1 MTEEYRTLQFPEV
14 RDPAADLA
22 RLQAQIEELERKY
35 ETMRLATL
43 EWGKDVDKLKRWSD
57 QHLQRIQGLEA
68 AVGIRSC
75 PESSLVGLVA
85 DAIAAQVTCAGII
98 NDRPA
103 RAAILAI
110 AAEVERR
117 GDKGLDLDPGETA
130 DWLRREA
137 NPTGQFDDQWG
148 IR

>member
-68 AVGIRSC
+68 AVG
-75 PESSLVGLVA
+75 
-85 DAIAAQVTCAGII
+85 
-98 NDRPA
+98 N
-103 RAAILAI
+103 
-110 AAEVERR
+110 
-117 GDKGLDLDPGETA
+117 
-130 DWLRREA
+130 RE
-137 NPTGQFDDQWG
+137 
-148 IR
+148 